1 MYSMTESELLRAV
14 TELITECKLK
24 DKRLAELEYKV
35 KDLQDQLDRSNN
47 QLKQKN
53 AWEQFDPDGRC

>member
-1 MYSMTESELLRAV
+1 MTESELLKAV

-24 DKRLAELEYKV
+24 DKRLAELEYMV
-35 KDLQDQLDRSNN
+35 KDLQYQLDRSNN

-53 AWEQFDPDGRC
+53 TWEQFDPDGRC

>member
-1 MYSMTESELLRAV
+1 MTEQELLQAIA
-14 TELITECKLK
+14 ELITECKLK
-24 DKRLAELEYKV
+24 DKRLAELEYMV
-35 KDLQDQLDRSNN
+35 KDLQYQLDRSNN

>member
-1 MYSMTESELLRAV
+1 MYSMTEQELLQAIA
-14 TELITECKLK
+14 ELITECKLK
-24 DKRLAELEYKV
+24 DKRLAELEYMV
-35 KDLQDQLDRSNN
+35 KDLQYQLDRSNN

>member
-24 DKRLAELEYKV
+24 DKRLAELECMV
-35 KDLQDQLDRSNN
+35 KDLQYQLDRSNN

>member
-1 MYSMTESELLRAV
+1 MYSMTEHELLRAV

-24 DKRLAELEYKV
+24 DKRLADLEYMV
-35 KDLQDQLDRSNN
+35 KDLQYQLERSNN
-47 QLKQKN
+47 QLKMKN